1 MKKTLLLIP
10 LLMLSGCVNQ
20 TEDEYFD
27 EIYTNVYY
35 DYNYEDRY
43 YHISYEEQE
52 WKMRPENLHTIYVV
66 DYKLVDEEKGKY
78 DPYNKVL
85 NEFFVKGN
93 NYKLFVYE
101 QR

>member
-10 LLMLSGCVNQ
+10 LLILSGCVN
-20 TEDEYFD
+20 TNEDDFYD
-27 EIYTNVYY
+27 TVYTNVFY
-35 DYNYEDRY
+35 DYSFDDRY

-52 WKMRPENLHTIYVV
+52 WKMRPENLHTIYVYE
-66 DYKLVDEEKGKY
+66 YKLVDEEKGKY

-85 NEFFVKGN
+85 NEFFIKGN

-101 QR
+101 IR